1 MATFSRIGLAGM
13 LLAGAQIVHAGHTRV
28 FANWSD
34 DTWTLRLNAT
44 NASINPWT
52 VTVGGKVT
60 KLDRSSN
67 VVDLPPRTFCE
78 VQFDPPGWK
87 GATQQFELKAK
98 GGTYQDSYGH
108 FTATY
113 PTAFRFK
120 RAPVQLDATS
130 PSAAGKEDLTK
141 NGKVFLMNLPNVGDL
156 TIQPYTRS
164 GRAVRGDPPS
174 ADKKSYSQSY
184 SIVNKTDTD
193 WVLTQHGL
201 DPETEAG
208 SMSLAADANGVIK
221 IQIPVPAKTTTRIRL
236 TLPPDGKAAEG
247 VGTFNRLFSLSDKGL
262 LHPYIF
268 SVKIDTAQSWPQDV
282 TITSR
287 NPVQKEDPWV
297 LISRFA
303 TDGYLEIEDPA
314 TEMDFDL
321 DYEK

>member
-13 LLAGAQIVHAGHTRV
+13 LLAGAQLLHAGHTRV

-44 NASINPWT
+44 NAAINPWT

-60 KLDRSSN
+60 KLDRRSN

-98 GGTYQDSYGH
+98 GGLYKDSYGH

-113 PTAFRFK
+113 PTAFKFK
-120 RAPVQLDATS
+120 RAPVRLDATS
-130 PSAAGKEDLTK
+130 PAAAGKDDLTT
-141 NGKVFLMNLPNVGDL
+141 NGKVFMMNLPNVGDL
-156 TIQPYTRS
+156 TIQPYARS
-164 GRAVRGDPPS
+164 GRAVRGDAPP

-184 SIVNKTDTD
+184 SVVNKTDKD
-193 WVLTQHGL
+193 WVLTQVVL
-201 DPETEAG
+201 DPKKEAG
-208 SMSLAADANGVIK
+208 SFSLAADAIGVNK
-221 IQIPVPAKTTTRIRL
+221 IQVPVPAKTTTRIRL
-236 TLPPDGKAAEG
+236 TLPADAKAAEG
-247 VGTFNRLFSLSDKGL
+247 VGAFNRVFSLSDKDL

-268 SVKIDTAQSWPQDV
+268 SVKIDTTQSWPEDV

-287 NPVQKEDPWV
+287 NPVQKEEPWV
-297 LISRFA
+297 FISRFS

-314 TEMDFDL
+314 AEMDFDL